1 MAENSLIARL
11 SIRVIREIRGLYL
24 FDRY

>member
-1 MAENSLIARL
+1 MAENKLIARL